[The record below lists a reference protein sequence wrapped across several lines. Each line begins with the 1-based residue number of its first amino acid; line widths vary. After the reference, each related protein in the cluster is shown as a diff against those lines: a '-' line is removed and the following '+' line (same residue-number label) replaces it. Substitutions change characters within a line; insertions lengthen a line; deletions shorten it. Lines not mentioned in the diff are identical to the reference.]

1 MTRDDCINLANQ
13 CGMNVGRSNLAG
25 SIDALETFAGLVA
38 EAEREACASICD
50 HEHGTTGDAADKIR
64 MRSNV
69 EFRRGEAL
77 ACNAGLGAERPGK
90 D

>member
-38 EAEREACASICD
+38 EAEREACADLVDERLRAIGGFGMDEIASD
-50 HEHGTTGDAADKIR
+50 LVMELR

-69 EFRRGEAL
+69 
-77 ACNAGLGAERPGK
+77 
-90 D
+90 